1 VRYKVV
7 NLGTGILGQ
16 QPGPQ
21 ETEAVRQARA
31 LLDRVRA
38 RRRDLAVA
46 IGEDKAAQAV
56 IEAEENLKKAEAE
69 AARG

>member
-1 VRYKVV
+1 MRYRVV

-16 QPGPQ
+16 Q
-21 ETEAVRQARA
+21 ETEAVRKARA

-38 RRRDLAVA
+38 SRGNLAKI

-56 IEAEENLKKAEAE
+56 LQAEENLKKAEE

>member
-1 VRYKVV
+1 VRYRVV

-16 QPGPQ
+16 Q
-21 ETEAVRQARA
+21 ETEAVRKARA

-38 RRRDLAVA
+38 SRGDLAKI
-46 IGEDKAAQAV
+46 IGEDKADQAV
-56 IEAEENLKKAEAE
+56 LEAEENLKKAEE